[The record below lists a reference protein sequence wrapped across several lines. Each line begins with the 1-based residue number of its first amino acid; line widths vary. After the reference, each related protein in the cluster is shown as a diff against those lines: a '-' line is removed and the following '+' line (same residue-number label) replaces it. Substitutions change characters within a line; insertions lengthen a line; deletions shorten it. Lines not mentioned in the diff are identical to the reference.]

1 MAKKMT
7 LKNIKKLKLWLM
19 EQNSLWDV
27 DIDLSR
33 NGKWTIV
40 EKGKKTSS
48 DKCCE
53 LWKND

>member
-1 MAKKMT
+1 MT